1 MQTRAALST
10 LGKLRSRLV
19 DFDIVCLRLLTF
31 EPVVP
36 QRIAEIVQKKWAGPV
51 FLKRPLPEDPFSL
64 NQGMGYPICLEN
76 WQIPRV

>member
-10 LGKLRSRLV
+10 LGELRSRLV

-36 QRIAEIVQKKWAGPV
+36 QRIAEIVQK
-51 FLKRPLPEDPFSL
+51 
-64 NQGMGYPICLEN
+64 
-76 WQIPRV
+76 RVGWTRFPKTTLA